1 MNETIRPQKRER
13 TPLVTKAVLLLAFL
27 LGLAVIA
34 LGWLGMR
41 EYSASG
47 FSSELAYRAIHRLGG
62 EVDGFWNR
70 KLAPQ
75 LDEFA
80 QTEDGDTKRAELDR
94 IACALLASAWE
105 GQKSGGQAALDALLA
120 GKSESAREE
129 LTQKLLFSTW
139 LLNGPKVGAANRKE
153 LAAITG
159 TELRCLQLQLLDAV
173 LDENAPLPG
182 PAEKLAGALTG
193 QERQAMLLQIWYVSH
208 GSAENK
214 ITEQVN
220 TLKKSVRDKQAQLDA
235 FRMIA
240 EKEVSW
246 LWQLLVS
253 SSRSAILVGIL
264 LSLDA
269 LLLTLLMLGDRTW
282 SLDFKWLIIL
292 LIVDFLL
299 LFQLMPLV
307 YMLVKAFFPDSSFSL
322 ETFKR
327 LYTYPLNLDALKN
340 TLIAASATMVFG
352 TLLAFPLAW
361 LVGRTN
367 LYGKKFFR
375 ALFVLTYMVP
385 PYVGAMAWLRLLN
398 PNVGTINQW
407 LRALLRLSDSP
418 GPLNVYSLP
427 GMIWVLSTFYYPYA
441 FITVSRAMEKMDPS
455 LEEASRISGA
465 SPLKT
470 LFTVTL
476 PMMLPSLISG
486 ALLVFVSAMS
496 CYGIPSIIGS
506 PGRVHTVT
514 TRIVE
519 YVALGQ
525 QGLNDATGMAV
536 FLMVLA
542 ILILFI
548 SDVVL
553 AKRQYITV
561 SGKSVRPA
569 IVDLRGWRIPLTVI
583 VSLFAVI
590 VIVIPFA
597 TIFSTSFKIDVG
609 KSMLLRENFTLS
621 NWKTVFGR
629 VETVNS
635 FKNSLLFAAVAA
647 TVGIAVA
654 CTMSYLLQRTRI
666 RGRKIPDFLITLGSG
681 TPSVVIALGLIMT
694 MKGNFGINIYNTAYI
709 MIIAYMIKYMMMG
722 MRTVVSAMSQIH
734 VSLEECSQVSGAS
747 WLKTM
752 FRITGPL
759 IFPSIAAGW
768 FLIFIPSFYELSMTT
783 LLYSSTTKTIGFQL
797 YEYWTFTSQPM
808 SCAMAFGILLI
819 VVFLN
824 FVLNRLTKGEFSI

>member
-1 MNETIRPQKRER
+1 MKRENAIQSGIAR
-13 TPLVTKAVLLLAFL
+13 RDHTPMITKLILACAFI
-27 LGLAVIA
+27 LGIVIIY
-34 LGWLGMR
+34 LGYTGMQ
-41 EYSASG
+41 EYAASG
-47 FSSELAYRAIHRLGG
+47 FSSETGYRAIHALSGH
-62 EVDGFWNR
+62 VNAVWSQ
-70 KLAPQ
+70 KLSPQ
-75 LDEFA
+75 LATLTAEQREAA
-80 QTEDGDTKRAELDR
+80 QQTANDLLD
-94 IACALLASAWE
+94 AAWE
-105 GQKSGGQAALDALLA
+105 SQKAGGAEYAKSLVSASG
-120 GKSESAREE
+120 SPEE
-129 LTQKLLFSTW
+129 MACKLLYTTY
-139 LLNGPKVGAANRKE
+139 LLNGPKVSTSQKKE
-153 LAAITG
+153 LAGA
-159 TELRCLQLQLLDAV
+159 TESLRQGLLLCLADESAALPDA
-173 LDENAPLPG
+173 A
-182 PAEKLAGALTG
+182 ATTAGDLTG
-193 QERQAMLLQIWYVSH
+193 SERQSMLAQLWFVSND
-208 GSAENK
+208 SASA
-214 ITEQVN
+214 TEQVN
-220 TLKKSVRDKQAQLDA
+220 TLKKSVRDKATQLDA
-235 FRMIA
+235 FRMVA
-240 EKEVSW
+240 RGEVSW
-246 LWQLLVS
+246 LWQLVVAN
-253 SSRSAILVGIL
+253 SRTAILVGIVL
-264 LSLDA
+264 ALDA

-282 SLDFKWLIIL
+282 ILDFKWIIIL

-299 LFQLMPLV
+299 LFQLMPLI
-307 YMLVKAFFPDSSFSL
+307 YMVIKAFFPDSSFSL

-340 TLIAASATMVFG
+340 TLIAAFATMILG

-407 LRALLRLSDSP
+407 LRLLFGLSDAP

-427 GMIWVLSTFYYPYA
+427 GMIWVLTSFYYPYA
-441 FITVSRAMEKMDPS
+441 FITISRAMEKMDPS
-455 LEEASRISGA
+455 LEEASRISGS

-470 LFTVTL
+470 VFTITL
-476 PMMLPSLISG
+476 PMMTPSLISG
-486 ALLVFVSAMS
+486 ALLVFVSAAS

-519 YVALGQ
+519 YVGLGQ

-542 ILILFI
+542 VIILFI

-569 IVDLRGWRIPLTVI
+569 IVDLRKWRIPLTVL
-583 VSLFAVI
+583 VALFAVI
-590 VIVIPFA
+590 VIFIPFA

-609 KSMLLRENFTLS
+609 KSMFKPENFTLT
-621 NWKTVFGR
+621 NWQTVFGR
-629 VETVNS
+629 VETMNCL
-635 FKNSLLFAAVAA
+635 KNSLIYASVTA
-647 TVGIAVA
+647 TIGIVVA

-709 MIIAYMIKYMMMG
+709 MIIAYMIKYLMMG

-734 VSLEECSQVSGAS
+734 VSLEESSQVSGAT
-747 WLKTM
+747 WLRTM

-819 VVFLN
+819 VVLLN

>member
-1 MNETIRPQKRER
+1 MNNAAALDREIGQR
-13 TPLVTKAVLLLAFL
+13 NHGPIITKLALALIFL
-27 LGLAVIA
+27 LGLGII
-34 LGWLGMR
+34 LMGLSGMR
-41 EYSASG
+41 EYDASG
-47 FSSELAYRAIHRLGG
+47 FSAEASYSAIYALQSNALSAWRKMDTQLSALPEDTKSKVDEAAEELLKSAWGSLKKG
-62 EVDGFWNR
+62 
-70 KLAPQ
+70 
-75 LDEFA
+75 
-80 QTEDGDTKRAELDR
+80 GDTEAE
-94 IACALLASAWE
+94 ALLNQAPAGGRASLAH
-105 GQKSGGQAALDALLA
+105 QLLYA
-120 GKSESAREE
+120 TY
-129 LTQKLLFSTW
+129 LTS
-139 LLNGPKVGAANRKE
+139 GPKVSTANKKEIAALKDSETASFQSDLLRCVADESAALPKAAEGAAGSLSGAERRAM
-153 LAAITG
+153 LM
-159 TELRCLQLQLLDAV
+159 QLLFLTNGAGDAT
-173 LDENAPLPG
+173 D
-182 PAEKLAGALTG
+182 
-193 QERQAMLLQIWYVSH
+193 
-208 GSAENK
+208 
-214 ITEQVN
+214 QVN
-220 TLKKSVRDKQAQLDA
+220 VLKKSVREKEAQLSA

-240 EKEVSW
+240 RGEISW
-246 LWQLLVS
+246 VWQLVVS
-253 SSRSAILVGIL
+253 NSRTAILVGIII
-264 LSLDA
+264 SLDA
-269 LLLTLLMLGDRTW
+269 ILLTLLMMGDKTW
-282 SLDFKWLIIL
+282 ILDIKWIIIL

-299 LFQLMPLV
+299 LFQLMPLI
-307 YMLVKAFFPDSSFSL
+307 YMIIKAFFPESDFSF

-327 LYTYPLNLDALKN
+327 LYTYSLNLDALKN
-340 TLIAASATMVFG
+340 TLIAAFATMILG

-407 LRALLRLSDSP
+407 MRVLLSLSDEP
-418 GPLNVYSLP
+418 GPLNIYSLP
-427 GMIWVLSTFYYPYA
+427 GMVWVLTTFYYPYA
-441 FITVSRAMEKMDPS
+441 FITISRAMEKMDPS

-465 SPLKT
+465 SPIKT
-470 LFTVTL
+470 LMTVTL

-486 ALLVFVSAMS
+486 ALLVFVSAAS

-519 YVALGQ
+519 YVGLGQ

-536 FLMVLA
+536 FLMVMA
-542 ILILFI
+542 VIILFI

-569 IVDLRGWRIPLTVI
+569 IVDLRSWRLPLTI
-583 VSLFAVI
+583 LVSLFAVI
-590 VIVIPFA
+590 VILIPFA

-609 KSMLLRENFTLS
+609 KSMFLPENFTLT
-621 NWKTVFGR
+621 NWQTVFGR

-635 FKNSLLFAAVAA
+635 LKNSLIFAAVTA
-647 TVGIAVA
+647 TVGIVIA
-654 CTMSYLLQRTRI
+654 CVMSYLLQRTRV

-709 MIIAYMIKYMMMG
+709 MIIAYMIKYLMMG

-734 VSLEECSQVSGAS
+734 VSLEECSQISGAT
-747 WLKTM
+747 WLRTM
-752 FRITGPL
+752 FKITGPL

-783 LLYSSTTKTIGFQL
+783 LLYSSTTKTIGYQL

-819 VVFLN
+819 VVALN